1 MAVNKISEEKEDY
14 LKVLLTQD
22 GDSRYVSNKLLAN
35 QLKVKPPS
43 VTEMMTKLQKDGLVD
58 YQSYKGYMLTEQ
70 GLQHTLGIIK
80 RHRLIESFLIEFL
93 NYSWDQVHSEAEVLE
108 HKVSSLFI
116 DRIDQLMGYPAH
128 CPHGGIIP
136 RGDDYQE
143 TYQKNLLSFSEGDFL
158 IIRRADDHP
167 ELLSFLDSKHIKI
180 NSKIQLIEHDESTS
194 HLLIRHED
202 NDIKVDKN
210 WASGI
215 YGERYTS
222 VS

>member
-14 LKVLLTQD
+14 LKVLLSKG
-22 GDSRYVSNKLLAN
+22 GDSGYVSNKLLAN
-35 QLKVKPPS
+35 QLQVKPPS

-58 YQSYKGYMLTEQ
+58 YQSYKGYMLTDE
-70 GLQHTLGIIK
+70 GLQYTLDIIK

-116 DRIDQLMGYPAH
+116 DRIDELMGYPAH

-136 RGDDYQE
+136 RAGDHQE

-158 IIRRADDHP
+158 IIRRTDDHP
-167 ELLSFLDSKHIKI
+167 ELLSFLDSNHINI
-180 NSKIQLIEHDESTS
+180 NSKIQVVEHDESTS

-202 NDIKVDKN
+202 NVIKVDKN
-210 WASGI
+210 WASGM
-215 YGERYTS
+215 YGE
-222 VS
+222 VII